1 MLFRSDESR
10 YDDPDRFDLRRERI
24 PHASFGFGT
33 HYCSGHAVTRPFEE
47 IALEEILRGLPGLRL
62 DPAADPAPDL
72 RGDITNRVMRTVPL
86 AFDPPAAA

>member
-1 MLFRSDESR
+1 MTGVQTCALPIRPAGRHLAFGLGPHFCLGAALARLQAQVAIGMLI
-10 YDDPDRFDLRRERI
+10 ER
-24 PHASFGFGT
+24 
-33 HYCSGHAVTRPFEE
+33 
-47 IALEEILRGLPGLRL
+47 LPGLRL